1 MEKQVYNY
9 TQLFNN
15 FSENLK
21 SKRKQLGLT
30 QKELAEIV
38 GITPKTIQ
46 NYEKKKTIPTP
57 ALMEEISI
65 ALNVSFE
72 EMIDNSELNNK
83 VISAEILEKIENNSK
98 YEFIL
103 EDLNI
108 TSKIFDIIDL
118 EIRNKTNN
126 LPENVLNETLGGD
139 LDISYSDKYNL
150 VQAKLQQELDFEIK
164 KIKNEFISRY
174 DIVKQVYR
182 PINIATRNTADK
194 KKY

>member
-57 ALMEEISI
+57 ALMEEIST

-126 LPENVLNETLGGD
+126 LPENV
-139 LDISYSDKYNL
+139 
-150 VQAKLQQELDFEIK
+150 
-164 KIKNEFISRY
+164 
-174 DIVKQVYR
+174 
-182 PINIATRNTADK
+182 
-194 KKY
+194 